1 MTDKKKRTMLCP
13 YRVWTEVVPPVLRG
27 QGEFTKQGFYECLKE
42 ECICYRRKIT
52 PLCIIE
58 KCVRGGSYDFFI
70 TELEVVE

>member
-42 ECICYRRKIT
+42 DCICYRLKIT

-58 KCVRGGSYDFFI
+58 KCVRGGSDDVFI
-70 TELEVVE
+70 TELEVEE